1 MMNLFFLLS
10 SLASASDVTAQNWK
24 THPEITEI
32 RMLRK
37 SIERNVVEPT
47 WTTKK
52 ENLSTCAA
60 NRVSKRSLI
69 LDNNGTVR
77 RYKAHGTDNGTSF
90 WTTQYYGPTGK
101 LRFVQLKL
109 THVDSN
115 STADYTSFLDIHG
128 QRLFEH
134 VQRTT
139 DDQKLHPSGI
149 PEDMLMFRP
158 DQVVKKKYPC
168 G

>member
-1 MMNLFFLLS
+1 MTLFLL
-10 SLASASDVTAQNWK
+10 LANVAFSGDVTPQNWK
-24 THPEITEI
+24 THPAITEI

-37 SIERNVVEPT
+37 SIERDVVQPT
-47 WTTKK
+47 WSTQQ
-52 ENLSTCAA
+52 EDLPTCAT

-69 LDNNGTVR
+69 FDDKGTIR

-109 THVDSN
+109 THLESN
-115 STADYTSFLDIHG
+115 STTNYTSFLDIHG
-128 QRLFEH
+128 AGLFTH
-134 VQRTT
+134 VQRIT
-139 DDQKLHPSGI
+139 DDEKRLPSSV
-149 PEDMLMFRP
+149 PENMMMFRP
-158 DQVVKKKYPC
+158 DQAVAQKNPC

>member
-1 MMNLFFLLS
+1 MTLLLLLTN
-10 SLASASDVTAQNWK
+10 LASAGDVTAQNWK

-32 RMLRK
+32 RLLRK
-37 SIERNVVEPT
+37 SIERDVVQPS
-47 WTTKK
+47 WSTKK
-52 ENLSTCAA
+52 ESLSTCAA

-69 LDNNGTVR
+69 VDEKGTIR

-90 WTTQYYGPTGK
+90 WTTQYYGPDGK

-109 THVDSN
+109 THVESN
-115 STADYTSFLDIHG
+115 STADYTSFLDVHG
-128 QRLFEH
+128 SRLFEH
-134 VQRTT
+134 IQRTT
-139 DDQKLHPSGI
+139 DDEKRLPSGI

-158 DQVVKKKYPC
+158 DQAVAKKYPC

>member
-1 MMNLFFLLS
+1 MTLLLLLTQLALS
-10 SLASASDVTAQNWK
+10 SGVTAQNWK
-24 THPEITEI
+24 THPAITEI
-32 RMLRK
+32 RLLRK

-69 LDNNGTVR
+69 LDNNGTIR
-77 RYKAHGTDNGTSF
+77 RYKAHGADNGTNF
-90 WTTQYYGPTGK
+90 WTTQYYDETGK

-109 THVDSN
+109 THVESDA
-115 STADYTSFLDIHG
+115 TADYTSFLDIHG
-128 QRLFEH
+128 ARLFEH

-139 DDQKLHPSGI
+139 DDQKRHPSGV